1 MDPCVIVSVGA
12 FVDDR
17 TFHRRVHEV
26 ARHLV
31 PRGTKLVCAVSGG
44 ADSVAMLHGLLKVSE
59 QHDCRWSFHVAHL
72 DHQLRAESGDDARFV
87 QEMSSE
93 LGLPCTVGIADVG
106 NFSEE
111 TGRGIEDAAREM
123 RYQFFADL
131 AAEVGARVVAVGH
144 SADDQAETVLHRIA
158 RGTGLRGLSGMSL
171 QRPIRADSQVRLI
184 RPMLGFRRC
193 ELRAYLQGRGLAYRE
208 DATNADH
215 STATRNRVRH
225 IVLPMLEK
233 ELNPAASQA
242 LVQLA
247 EQARRSNEV
256 IRELA
261 AVAMRDICE
270 SSIADQCILRAR
282 SLAMQPLAIR
292 SECILLALETLDV
305 PFGEIGFERIEAAAE
320 LADGDGR
327 LRHIELPGGIL
338 VERRGDRLTIR
349 TNTTVASPGAKHA
362 TTNPCGD
369 KPK

>member
-1 MDPCVIVSVGA
+1 
-12 FVDDR
+12 
-17 TFHRRVHEV
+17 
-26 ARHLV
+26 
-31 PRGTKLVCAVSGG
+31 
-44 ADSVAMLHGLLKVSE
+44 MLHGLLKVSE
-59 QHDCRWSFHVAHL
+59 LHDCRWSLHVAHL

-123 RYQFFADL
+123 RYEFFADL
-131 AAEVGARVVAVGH
+131 AAKVGASVVAVGH

-171 QRPIRADSQVRLI
+171 QRPIRAGSQVRLI

-193 ELRAYLQGRGLAYRE
+193 ELRAYLQGRGIAYRE

-215 STATRNRVRH
+215 AVATRNRVRH
-225 IVLPMLEK
+225 VVLPMLEK

-242 LVQLA
+242 IVQLA
-247 EQARRSNEV
+247 EQARRANEV

-261 AVAMRDICE
+261 AAAMRDICE
-270 SSIADQCILRAR
+270 SSSADQCVLRAR
-282 SLAMQPLAIR
+282 GLAVQPPAIR
-292 SECILLALETLDV
+292 TECVLLALEALDAR
-305 PFGEIGFERIEAAAE
+305 FGEIGFERIEAAAE

-349 TNTTVASPGAKHA
+349 AKATEAIPVTKHGTTS
-362 TTNPCGD
+362 PCGD